1 MNMTHFKYVNILI
14 SSSMYTHYLGEK
26 NGEEY
31 IEINMG
37 FGIKQ
42 T

>member
-1 MNMTHFKYVNILI
+1 MNKIFRT
-14 SSSMYTHYLGEK
+14 TLGKK

>member
-1 MNMTHFKYVNILI
+1 MNMTHFKYFNILI
-14 SSSMYTHYLGEK
+14 SSSMYTHYSEK
-26 NGEEY
+26 NGEGY